1 MSSPK
6 TVARWST
13 SRIVAFFASR
23 YMSMTVFIVGEH
35 GPQFRLPEQMGVKP
49 IQKPVEFDVE
59 RLFEPAKGCDR
70 AFIYFQEA

>member
-1 MSSPK
+1 
-6 TVARWST
+6 
-13 SRIVAFFASR
+13 
-23 YMSMTVFIVGEH
+23 MSMTVFIVGEH